1 MGQKVF
7 MYRVQ
12 AWQGLKLVRFHAKI
26 GHTLKKIIIA
36 STILE
41 NKVFWRNRAIS
52 KKFIIKVV
60 VLIQYFLMKIKFRKI
75 DRIRYSV
82 FKFNAIKVFEN
93 IS

>member
-1 MGQKVF
+1 

-52 KKFIIKVV
+52 KNVYNQSCCPDPIF
-60 VLIQYFLMKIKFRKI
+60 
-75 DRIRYSV
+75 S
-82 FKFNAIKVFEN
+82 NEN
-93 IS
+93 HVQKD